1 MVNSGSLPTS
11 KIEFFV
17 MIVNSI
23 AKSPTL
29 DVLGVSSYIIVIIC
43 F

>member
-1 MVNSGSLPTS
+1 MKIKSTNTYGEFRVPDNIK

-29 DVLGVSSYIIVIIC
+29 DVP
-43 F
+43 

>member
-1 MVNSGSLPTS
+1 MKIKSTNTYGEFSVSDNIK

-17 MIVNSI
+17 MIVSSI

-29 DVLGVSSYIIVIIC
+29 DVP
-43 F
+43 